1 MKIISLLC
9 LVAST
14 ATASKDAYL
23 LSSPSSL
30 VVDLRGGATRKSA
43 AVPNLQKGPLAG
55 LRQIAGLRQNLP
67 NAPASAK
74 KEQQIS
80 AVSNGVQK
88 FVIIASVLNLLTFL
102 TLLSVDGYY
111 RIFGI
116 CFARAISISLPQVI
130 HFPMKQKHR
139 EIVIVVLT
147 ASYCL
152 LAGFLIGL
160 QVAMMLVESTLSKND
175 ATARGQC
182 YRLCGRL

>member
-9 LVAST
+9 VVAST
-14 ATASKDAYL
+14 ATASKVSYL
-23 LSSPSSL
+23 LCSPSSL

-55 LRQIAGLRQNLP
+55 LRQKLP

-116 CFARAISISLPQVI
+116 CFALAISISLPQVI